1 MTTAPTT
8 MQWGYAPSPLRG
20 WGYAPSPLRGWGYP
34 HPLAG
39 VAVPPTCGGR
49 SGA

>member
-1 MTTAPTT
+1 MSVPTT
-8 MQWGYAPSPLRG
+8 MQ

-39 VAVPPTCGGR
+39 DKAMRRKGAV
-49 SGA
+49 